1 MEVMEE
7 DREKPKITQWVFSKP
22 KITQKTLIVKVIVRV
37 IMIVIVKV
45 IVRVIIYH
53 LTLINHYQL
62 KMLKHL
68 RHPTMTQRWF

>member
-7 DREKPKITQWVFSKP
+7 DREKPKITQWVFPKP
-22 KITQKTLIVKVIVRV
+22 KITQKTLIVKVIVIVR
-37 IMIVIVKV
+37 VIVKV

-62 KMLKHL
+62 
-68 RHPTMTQRWF
+68 